1 MLDPCG
7 HHLDGRKKEM
17 NEKKMAVV
25 DVLTEAL
32 AETSK
37 RALEAERQ
45 RDEAKL
51 KEMEWYQNYRSK
63 DKEMQDVKGKLA
75 AEIENHE
82 MTHQALR
89 EALNRIKALKG
100 EEVGGEL

>member
-1 MLDPCG
+1 
-7 HHLDGRKKEM
+7 M
-17 NEKKMAVV
+17 NEKKMEVV

-32 AETSK
+32 AETAK

-51 KEMEWYQNYRSK
+51 KEMEWYRNYKSK

-89 EALNRIKALKG
+89 EALKKISELKG
-100 EEVGGEL
+100 EEEDGEL